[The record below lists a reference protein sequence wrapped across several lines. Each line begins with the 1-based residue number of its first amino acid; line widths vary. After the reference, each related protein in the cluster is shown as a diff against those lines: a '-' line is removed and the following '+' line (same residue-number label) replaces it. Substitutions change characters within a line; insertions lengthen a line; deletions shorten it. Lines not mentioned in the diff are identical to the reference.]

1 MKNKIDIDKNAF
13 RTNKL
18 WQIGISFGLTVG
30 ISVYILGFLLGAW
43 LDEKFATGQVFT
55 IIGVLLAIFSSFARL
70 IHDFILLDK
79 QSKQN
84 KEK

>member
-1 MKNKIDIDKNAF
+1 MKNKIDIDKKSLP
-13 RTNKL
+13 TNKL
-18 WQIGISFGLTVG
+18 WQIGLSFGLTVG
-30 ISVYILGFLLGAW
+30 ISVYILGFLLGSW
-43 LDEKFATGQVFT
+43 LDDKFATGQLFT

-70 IHDFILLDK
+70 IHDFMVLDK